1 MIRKMIMAF
10 AAALVL
16 VSQAQATMLYG
27 DVVFNGGLATTDT
40 GDLATANQV
49 TLGGTTTVALSSGAF
64 AGVAS
69 GTAVTFNSPTIDLLS
84 FSGPTLFLTFDTY
97 QFTMDSLS
105 FLRGTT
111 AFGDDAIQ
119 ISGAGIFSDTSGF
132 YTDSTGTFNLTVQ
145 EPGAGVPL
153 QFSFSSSAKAV
164 PEPATLALMGLGL
177 AGLGFARRKTN
188 Q

>member
-1 MIRKMIMAF
+1 MIKKMILAF
-10 AAALVL
+10 AAAVVL
-16 VSQAQATMLYG
+16 VAQAQATMLYG
-27 DVVFNGGLATTDT
+27 NVVFNGGLATTDT

-49 TLGGTTTVALSSGAF
+49 NLGGSTTVALASGAF
-64 AGVAS
+64 SSVAS
-69 GTAVTFNSPTIDLLS
+69 GTAVTFNAPTLDLLS
-84 FSGPTLFLTFDTY
+84 FSGPTLFLSFDTY
-97 QFTMDSLS
+97 QFTMDSLT

-119 ISGAGIFSDTSGF
+119 ISGSGIFSDTSGF
-132 YTDSTGTFNLTVQ
+132 YTDSDATFNLTVQ
-145 EPGAGVPL
+145 EPGVGSPV

-177 AGLGFARRKTN
+177 AGLGLARRKTN